1 MTIKQTYQTKINEKI
16 EFVNNMHK
24 QSDWTEEMER
34 QEEKMNNQ
42 ISWMQDRIY
51 EIEKY
56 DGSKDI
62 ISSNYR

>member
-16 EFVNNMHK
+16 EFVNSMHK

-62 ISSNYR
+62 ISSNYK